1 MGKDLPSKE
10 MASVAEAAKVLPVV
24 SVIRRL
30 DPALEATLQESTV
43 SAAQNVASQ
52 GLSVAYTVL
61 PEASSEPA
69 RTLCAS

>member
-43 SAAQNVASQ
+43 SAAQNVASHDECPI
-52 GLSVAYTVL
+52 LAATH
-61 PEASSEPA
+61 
-69 RTLCAS
+69 